1 MTLVISVPPTFDCL
15 KLESRSE
22 NLTGIILKRVN
33 QLSVSA
39 ASFETFSQNSATTE
53 AEEKRRTYVILNILE
68 YF

>member
-1 MTLVISVPPTFDCL
+1 
-15 KLESRSE
+15 LESGSE
-22 NLTGIILKRVN
+22 NVTGIILIRVN